1 MDKNLNNNES
11 LNKLILEKDKKIKE
25 LEIKLKRYPFELNE
39 GEKLITIIC
48 KNTEIFKI
56 IEKKLYEDYK
66 KYYDTQNY
74 FTFNGKTVDKLKTLK
89 ENGIKNNDVI
99 VINVY
104 DL

>member
-1 MDKNLNNNES
+1 MHFIAGFFHKTTARIIQNYS
-11 LNKLILEKDKKIKE
+11 
-25 LEIKLKRYPFELNE
+25 
-39 GEKLITIIC
+39 IIC
-48 KNTEIFKI
+48 KNTEIFKM

-66 KYYDTQNY
+66 KYYDTENY